1 MTFVSAPRSA
11 FLVACWL
18 APASSSLLSAPRA
31 HTCGVARA
39 RGAAACA
46 DADAFLGAHVLMDY
60 EGVVFDDASEGGAW
74 CLAALGDAVAA
85 HGICEVHRHL
95 SVLGDAGTPPGF
107 TSVVLLDESHVTAHS
122 YSERGLL
129 AIDCFTCGAH
139 DPRLLAETIH
149 RAIVARVPAAR
160 RRKHVVVP
168 RFPVA
173 AGPMVGAAA
182 GEQLSFFS
190 ELA

>member
-1 MTFVSAPRSA
+1 M
-11 FLVACWL
+11 
-18 APASSSLLSAPRA
+18 
-31 HTCGVARA
+31 ARA

-139 DPRLLAETIH
+139 DPRLLADTIH

>member
-1 MTFVSAPRSA
+1 M
-11 FLVACWL
+11 
-18 APASSSLLSAPRA
+18 
-31 HTCGVARA
+31 
-39 RGAAACA
+39 
-46 DADAFLGAHVLMDY
+46 
-60 EGVVFDDASEGGAW
+60 
-74 CLAALGDAVAA
+74 AA